1 MSVEKKR
8 YTITIDEALLRKIE
22 DYRFENRFQTRA
34 AASEA
39 LIRRGLQQVS
49 GRGAVSKE
57 LPVSYEE
64 QK

>member
-8 YTITIDEALLRKIE
+8 YTITVDEALLRKIE

-39 LIRRGLQQVS
+39 LIRIGLVETS
-49 GRGAVSKE
+49 KKDDVSKNLFIPHKE
-57 LPVSYEE
+57 S
-64 QK
+64 K